1 VRNHIRFEKLF
12 KFTLASGV
20 AEIEN
25 HRRLKE
31 EKQQSSA
38 STDLNDDSTEQQ
50 LHETDHRSSSSS
62 SLSQMY
68 TLQKFTP
75 TEEWVRSITVARP

>member
-31 EKQQSSA
+31 EKQQSST

-50 LHETDHRSSSSS
+50 LHDHRSSSSS

-75 TEEWVRSITVARP
+75 TEEWVRSITVCTPTH